1 MHVLMRL
8 RGRGVAN
15 AQDWRGDDA
24 VIDAAATRDAAIRAR
39 ERPRPHFYRVSA
51 ALTMSRRD
59 A

>member
-24 VIDAAATRDAAIRAR
+24 RADTGAMCDAAIRA
-39 ERPRPHFYRVSA
+39 
-51 ALTMSRRD
+51 
-59 A
+59 